1 MDKKQNKNSME
12 KSDSQTR
19 QRNADLQNEIN
30 SFKVDIDKSV
40 FVKTD
45 EEKENLKIMKRHLRK

>member
-1 MDKKQNKNSME
+1 MDKKQNNNSME

-19 QRNADLQNEIN
+19 QRNAELQNEIN

-40 FVKTD
+40 FVKTY
-45 EEKENLKIMKRHLRK
+45 EEKENLKIMKRNLVK